1 MLRGPCGERTHV
13 FHAFDVAHDVAKIAS
28 RRTQHA
34 QAPTGFRHHIDDVG
48 EREFGWSRQAIFD
61 VFVTL
66 AEDLQIERDLQC
78 RAVGRFR
85 TVNQALNEI
94 PIPHHIDL
102 KPKWMTVCRLGN
114 VFDRANTHRGQSEGD
129 AKSLRRQ
136 CTKNLTICML
146 HTRQA
151 CWGNGHRHTDGLA
164 NHGRAR
170 GAPFHVD
177 GNTLTQF
184 DFLKIFAVCA
194 IRAFRPRAGIAV
206 VVKHLRRALL
216 VKYAQVFDAGDF
228 GKIGHGLSLSE
239 GLVVQQPW

>member
-1 MLRGPCGERTHV
+1 
-13 FHAFDVAHDVAKIAS
+13 
-28 RRTQHA
+28 
-34 QAPTGFRHHIDDVG
+34 
-48 EREFGWSRQAIFD
+48 
-61 VFVTL
+61 
-66 AEDLQIERDLQC
+66 
-78 RAVGRFR
+78 
-85 TVNQALNEI
+85 
-94 PIPHHIDL
+94 
-102 KPKWMTVCRLGN
+102 
-114 VFDRANTHRGQSEGD
+114 
-129 AKSLRRQ
+129 
-136 CTKNLTICML
+136 ML
-146 HTRQA
+146 HTRQT
-151 CWGNGHRHTDGLA
+151 CWRNSHRHADGLA